1 MKNTAESL
9 AVGPA
14 PRVVRG
20 AVLAYLGALV
30 ILPLTALVVTGLR
43 PGPAAVWQA
52 ISSPAARHA
61 LVLTLWTAA
70 LVAAINA
77 VAGTATAWV
86 LVRYRFPG
94 RRALSA
100 LVDLPFAIPTLVAG
114 LLIVLLF
121 GPNTSAGG
129 WLAARGV
136 PVLFAPPA
144 IVLALLF
151 ITVPFVVRAVEPILL
166 ELDPAEEEAATLLG
180 ASPVVT
186 FLRVILPGIAPAIG
200 CGMLQSFSRSLAEF
214 GSIVIVSGNI
224 PHSTMTMS
232 VLVFGEVE
240 AGRPAVAAA
249 VSVLLLSMAFALS
262 LATRRLRSAAR
273 RPRAT
278 SSAKPA

>member
-1 MKNTAESL
+1 MKNAIDSL

-20 AVLAYLGALV
+20 AVLSYLGLLV
-30 ILPLTALVVTGLR
+30 ILPLLALVVTGLT
-43 PGPAAVWQA
+43 PGPAALWQA
-52 ISSPAARHA
+52 ISAPAARHA
-61 LVLTLWTAA
+61 LFLSLWTAA
-70 LVAAINA
+70 LVATINA

-121 GPNTSAGG
+121 GPNTPAGG
-129 WLAARGV
+129 WLAARSI

-144 IVLALLF
+144 IVLALLL
-151 ITVPFVVRAVEPILL
+151 ITVPFVVRAVEPVLV

-180 ASPVVT
+180 ASPLVA
-186 FLRVILPGIAPAIG
+186 FLRVILPAIAPAIG
-200 CGMLQSFSRSLAEF
+200 CGMLQSFARSLAEF

-249 VSVLLLSMAFALS
+249 VSILLLSMAFALS
-262 LATRRLRSAAR
+262 LATRRLRNAAR
-273 RPRAT
+273 RSPVT
-278 SSAKPA
+278 SGSAA